1 MFRLAFPYADADEE
15 SAEMAYLESRFDT
28 DVANGGMTTRPRGR
42 RTQGVLPPGS
52 TGVRLQGVWIPCE
65 EVSPI
70 AEDYGL
76 LEIAQ
81 PLIEATAVLHGS
93 VPLLNLDAPS
103 TPSRQTKRQ
112 RMVDSGDAS
121 ETSTP
126 LPQIETASPRRT
138 PRRTRA
144 ATAAAAAAASN
155 EAPAKEG
162 APSTGAPTLTPA
174 QIEEQIA
181 AAKSLAASIQAD
193 AAPSAARAKRP
204 AEDVED
210 DEPKPAVAPTTA
222 AVASRGARRHR
233 NLSRAA
239 SVLTAAGAV
248 GLGAA
253 ALYSGQL
260 NLASM
265 PGALHQL
272 QNVDYASALSA
283 IQQNIQ
289 SWGVSWFT

>member
-1 MFRLAFPYADADEE
+1 
-15 SAEMAYLESRFDT
+15 MAYLESRFDT

-93 VPLLNLDAPS
+93 VPLLNPDQEAIAHATAANLDAPS

-162 APSTGAPTLTPA
+162 APSTGAPTRTPA

>member
-93 VPLLNLDAPS
+93 VPLLNPDQEAIAHATAANLDAPS

-155 EAPAKEG
+155 EAPAK
-162 APSTGAPTLTPA
+162 
-174 QIEEQIA
+174 
-181 AAKSLAASIQAD
+181 
-193 AAPSAARAKRP
+193 
-204 AEDVED
+204 
-210 DEPKPAVAPTTA
+210 
-222 AVASRGARRHR
+222 
-233 NLSRAA
+233 
-239 SVLTAAGAV
+239 
-248 GLGAA
+248 
-253 ALYSGQL
+253 
-260 NLASM
+260 
-265 PGALHQL
+265 
-272 QNVDYASALSA
+272 
-283 IQQNIQ
+283 
-289 SWGVSWFT
+289 